1 MHPPL
6 ALSAKAMRTTEQ
18 PISYFMKQ
26 ALENPG
32 LISLAAGLVD
42 QESLPVAEA
51 RAALDQIMADAEQ
64 AKAALQY
71 GTTEGLPELRERI
84 WHHVA
89 RLDNKSPGA
98 YGLDAS
104 DVVITT
110 GSQQLLYLLNEVL
123 FDPGDIVITEAPSY
137 FVHHSVLTSHGVR
150 VLSVPMDEQ
159 GMRID
164 ALAALLERLAKAG
177 ELNRLKMIYTCDYYQ
192 NPSGLTLS
200 PSRRRDLLELARK
213 YSREHRLLILEDAA
227 YRELGFEPRGLPS
240 VKSFD
245 DGNRHV
251 IYAGTFSKPCAPGL
265 KTGYALLP
273 RDLVAPL
280 LRAKGGHDF
289 GSNNFA
295 QSLIEQ
301 MMTDGAYDR
310 HVAELREVYRTKCD
324 AMLAALEEE
333 FGDWPGASWT
343 RPEGGMFVW
352 LTLAGV
358 DTGPNGKLL
367 NAALEEGMLYVP
379 GEFCHMPDEAGYIR
393 RDEMRLCYGV
403 EPPERLREAVRRLRR
418 AVDSISDA
426 SEMRSALHASPMR
439 R

>member
-6 ALSAKAMRTTEQ
+6 ALSAKAARTTEQ

-26 ALENPG
+26 ALENPD

-42 QESLPVAEA
+42 RESLPVAEA
-51 RAALDQIMADAEQ
+51 REALGGIMNQPDI

-71 GTTEGLPELRERI
+71 GTTEGLPALRERV

-89 RLDNKSPGA
+89 RLDGKSLAA
-98 YGLDAS
+98 YGLDTS

-110 GSQQLLYLLNEVL
+110 GSQQLLYLLNEIL
-123 FDPGDIVITEAPSY
+123 FDPGDIVVTEAPSY

-150 VLSVPMDEQ
+150 VVPVPMDEQ
-159 GMRID
+159 GLRID
-164 ALAALLERLAKAG
+164 ALEALLERFAKSG
-177 ELNRLKMIYTCDYYQ
+177 ELKRLKLIYNCDYYQ

-200 PSRRRDLLELARK
+200 LSRRRELIELVKRF
-213 YSREHRLLILEDAA
+213 SHEHRLLILEDAA

-240 VKSFD
+240 IKSFEE
-245 DGNRHV
+245 GSYHV

-289 GSNNFA
+289 GSNNFS
-295 QSLIEQ
+295 QCLIER
-301 MMTDGAYDR
+301 MMADGAYDR
-310 HVAELREVYRTKCD
+310 HVAELRGVYRAKCD
-324 AMLAALEEE
+324 AILTALEEE

-367 NAALEEGMLYVP
+367 STALDEGMLYVP
-379 GEFCHMPDEAGYIR
+379 GEFCHMPDEAGFLR

-418 AVDSISDA
+418 AADSIA
-426 SEMRSALHASPMR
+426 RASPKKASLAV
-439 R
+439 

>member
-1 MHPPL
+1 MEHYKRI
-6 ALSAKAMRTTEQ
+6 ALSAKAERATEQ

-26 ALENPG
+26 ALENPD

-51 RAALDQIMADAEQ
+51 REALGAIMARPES

-71 GTTEGLPELRERI
+71 GTTEGLPSLRERV
-84 WHHVA
+84 WQHVA
-89 RLDNKSPGA
+89 CLDGKSSA
-98 YGLDAS
+98 SYGLDAS

-123 FDPGDIVITEAPSY
+123 FDPGDIVVTEAPSY

-150 VLSVPMDEQ
+150 VVPVPMDDD
-159 GMRID
+159 GMRTD
-164 ALAALLERLAKAG
+164 ALEALLERLAKSG
-177 ELNRLKMIYTCDYYQ
+177 DLKRLKLIYTCDYYQ

-200 PSRRRDLLELARK
+200 LQRRRELLELVERF
-213 YSREHRLLILEDAA
+213 SREHRILILEDAA

-240 VKSFD
+240 IKSFD
-245 DGNRHV
+245 DSNRHV

-280 LRAKGGHDF
+280 LRVKGGHDF

-295 QSLIEQ
+295 QCLIDQ
-301 MMTDGAYDR
+301 MMANGAYDR
-310 HVAELREVYRTKCD
+310 HVAELREVYRGKCD
-324 AMLAALEEE
+324 AILAALEEE

-352 LTLAGV
+352 LTLPEGTDA
-358 DTGPNGKLL
+358 TELL
-367 NAALEEGMLYVP
+367 ARSVKEARVAFVP
-379 GEFCHMPDEAGYIR
+379 GNAFFADGTGR
-393 RDEMRLCYGV
+393 NT
-403 EPPERLREAVRRLRR
+403 LRMSFTLADDR
-418 AVDSISDA
+418 AVNEGVPRLA
-426 SEMRSALHASPMR
+426 RLLQG
-439 R
+439 

>member
-6 ALSAKAMRTTEQ
+6 ALSAKSLRTTEQ

-26 ALENPG
+26 ALENPD

-51 RAALDQIMADAEQ
+51 RAALDAIMARPEA

-71 GTTEGLPELRERI
+71 GTTEGLATLRERVRQ
-84 WHHVA
+84 HVS
-89 RLDNKSPGA
+89 RLDRKSPDS

-123 FDPGDIVITEAPSY
+123 FDAGDIVLTEAPSY
-137 FVHHSVLTSHGVR
+137 FVHHGVLTSHGVR
-150 VLSVPMDEQ
+150 VIPVSMDDD

-164 ALAALLERLAKAG
+164 ALEAMLERLAKSG
-177 ELNRLKMIYTCDYYQ
+177 ELKRLKLIYTCDYYQ

-200 PSRRRDLLELARK
+200 LPRRRELVELVRRF
-213 YSREHRLLILEDAA
+213 SGDHRLLILEDAA
-227 YRELGFEPRGLPS
+227 YRELGFEPRDVPS

-245 DGNRHV
+245 ESNRHV

-295 QSLIEQ
+295 QCLIDQ
-301 MMTDGAYDR
+301 MMASGAYDR
-310 HVAELREVYRTKCD
+310 HVTELREVYRAKCD
-324 AMLAALEEE
+324 AILAVLEAE

-343 RPEGGMFVW
+343 HPEGGMFVW

-358 DTGPNGKLL
+358 DTGPKGKLL
-367 NAALEEGMLYVP
+367 QAALEEGMLYVP
-379 GEFCHMPDEAGYIR
+379 GEFCHVPDETGHIR
-393 RDEMRLCYGV
+393 RDEMRLCYGA

-418 AVDSISDA
+418 AA
-426 SEMRSALHASPMR
+426 SSVNHENSR
-439 R
+439 RTPLAV